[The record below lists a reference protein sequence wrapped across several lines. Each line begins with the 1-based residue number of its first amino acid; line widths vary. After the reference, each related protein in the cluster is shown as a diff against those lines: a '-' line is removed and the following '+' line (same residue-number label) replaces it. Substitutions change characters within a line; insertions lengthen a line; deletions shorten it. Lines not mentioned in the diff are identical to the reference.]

1 MDYLFKIYYK
11 DKPKYNSIY
20 KSRLNFEATLR
31 TNLVIKPYKTN
42 EQYQLYYMYNNETAT
57 YLDRI
62 RNNDNILNNLEDS
75 LPGIAKNA
83 FLVDI
88 ISNELTS
95 SNDLE
100 GIETNKEEIAIT
112 TRNILN
118 KNETHSKRLSSMI
131 NSYILLI
138 SDNSLKVPK
147 DFKDVRKIYDEITKG
162 EIEESDKIDGKYFR
176 KDTVY
181 VQKKGTVSNEIIH
194 KGITGEENIESSVLS
209 LLNMLDDKNTP
220 MLLRVAIAHYYFGYI
235 HPFYDGNGRVGRF
248 ISSLYIRQE
257 YNYLTAM
264 SLSRGCLLKNS
275 DYYKAFRITNSNINK
290 GEMNY
295 FIDEFLSILL
305 KGQEDIIDNLKD
317 KLEKLNYSKE
327 RIEKDEKIDTLL
339 KKILMFMLSQSYY
352 FDNNAGI
359 DRNTLIEYAEN
370 ENPVKRI
377 KDELRELE
385 VDGIIKVV
393 KKRPLIYAVNDEYFY

>member
-1 MDYLFKIYYK
+1 
-11 DKPKYNSIY
+11 
-20 KSRLNFEATLR
+20 
-31 TNLVIKPYKTN
+31 
-42 EQYQLYYMYNNETAT
+42 MYNNETAT

>member
-11 DKPKYNSIY
+11 DKSNYKNIYN
-20 KSRLNFEATLR
+20 SRLNFEATLR
-31 TNLVIKPYKTN
+31 TNLVIKPYKTD

-62 RNNDNILNNLEDS
+62 RNNDNILNNLKDS

-100 GIETNKEEIAIT
+100 GIETNKEEIADT

-118 KNETHSKRLSSMI
+118 KNKPQSKRLSSMI

-138 SDNSLKVPK
+138 NDNSLKVPQDCK
-147 DFKDVRKIYDEITKG
+147 DLRKIYDEITKG
-162 EIEESDKIDGKYFR
+162 EIDESDKIDGKYFR
-176 KDTVY
+176 KDIVY
-181 VQKKGTVSNEIIH
+181 VQKRGTVSSEIIH
-194 KGITGEENIESSVLS
+194 KGISGEDNIESSILS

-220 MLLRVAIAHYYFGYI
+220 MLLKVAISHYYFGYI

-248 ISSLYIRQE
+248 LSSLYIRQE

-264 SLSRGCLLKNS
+264 SLSRGCLLKNN
-275 DYYKAFRITNSNINK
+275 DYYKAFSVTNSNINK

-305 KGQEDIIDNLKD
+305 KGQEDIIENLTD
-317 KLEKLNYSKE
+317 KLDKLNYSKDY
-327 RIEKDEKIDTLL
+327 IEKDEKVNTLL
-339 KKILMFMLSQSYY
+339 KKDLLFMLSQSFY
-352 FDNNAGI
+352 FDKNTGI
-359 DRNTLIEYAEN
+359 YRDTLIEYTKKEH
-370 ENPVKRI
+370 PVKRI
-377 KDELRELE
+377 KDELKELE
-385 VDGIIKVV
+385 TDGIIKIV
-393 KKRPLIYAVNDEYFY
+393 KKRPLIYAVCNDYFS

>member
-11 DKPKYNSIY
+11 DKTNYNDIY
-20 KSRLNFEATLR
+20 NSRLNFEATLR
-31 TNLVIKPYKTN
+31 TNLVIKPYKTD

-62 RNNDNILNNLEDS
+62 RNNDNILNNLKDS
-75 LPGIAKNA
+75 LPGIAKDA

-100 GIETNKEEIAIT
+100 GIETNKEEIADT

-118 KNETHSKRLSSMI
+118 KNKPQSKRLSSMI

-138 SDNSLKVPK
+138 NDNSLKVPQDCK
-147 DFKDVRKIYDEITKG
+147 DLRKIYDEITKG
-162 EIEESDKIDGKYFR
+162 EIDESDKIDGKYFR
-176 KDTVY
+176 KDIVY

-194 KGITGEENIESSVLS
+194 RGISGEDNIESSILS

-220 MLLRVAIAHYYFGYI
+220 MLLKVAIAHYYFGYI

-248 ISSLYIRQE
+248 LSSLYIRQE

-275 DYYKAFRITNSNINK
+275 DYYKAFRVTNSNINK

-305 KGQEDIIDNLKD
+305 KGQEDIIENLTD
-317 KLEKLNYSKE
+317 KLDKLNYSKDH
-327 RIEKDEKIDTLL
+327 IEKDQKINTTL
-339 KKILMFMLSQSYY
+339 KKNLLFMLSQSFY
-352 FDNNAGI
+352 FDNNTGI
-359 DRNTLIEYAEN
+359 YRDTLIGYTKKEH
-370 ENPVKRI
+370 PVKRI
-377 KDELRELE
+377 KDELKELE
-385 VDGIIKVV
+385 ADGIIKIV
-393 KKRPLIYAVNDEYFY
+393 KKRPLIYAVCNDYFS

>member
-11 DKPKYNSIY
+11 DKSNYNEIY
-20 KSRLNFEATLR
+20 NSRLNFETTLK
-31 TNLVIKPYKTN
+31 TNLVIKPYKTD
-42 EQYQLYYMYNNETAT
+42 EQYQLYYMYNNDTAT

-62 RNNDNILNNLEDS
+62 RNNDNILNNLKDS
-75 LPGIAKNA
+75 LPWIAKNA

-88 ISNELTS
+88 ISSELIS

-100 GIETNKEEIAIT
+100 GVETNKEEIADT

-118 KNETHSKRLSSMI
+118 RNKTHSKRLSSMI

-138 SDNSLKVPK
+138 SDNSLKVPQ
-147 DFKDVRKIYDEITKG
+147 DFKDVRKIYGEITKN
-162 EIEESDKIDGKYFR
+162 EIDESDEIDGKYFR
-176 KDTVY
+176 KDIVY

-220 MLLRVAIAHYYFGYI
+220 MLLKVAIAHYYFGYI

>member
-11 DKPKYNSIY
+11 DKSSYNNIY
-20 KSRLNFEATLR
+20 NSRLNFETTLR
-31 TNLVIKPYKTN
+31 TNLVIKPYKTD
-42 EQYQLYYMYNNETAT
+42 EQYQLYYMYNNDTAT

-62 RNNDNILNNLEDS
+62 RINDNILNNLKDS

-100 GIETNKEEIAIT
+100 GIETNKEEIAAT

-118 KNETHSKRLSSMI
+118 KNKPKSKRLSSMI

-138 SDNSLKVPK
+138 NDNSLKIPQDCK
-147 DFKDVRKIYDEITKG
+147 DLRKIYDEITKG

-176 KDTVY
+176 KDIVY
-181 VQKKGTVSNEIIH
+181 VQKQGTVSSEIIH
-194 KGITGEENIESSVLS
+194 KGISGEDNIESSILS

-220 MLLRVAIAHYYFGYI
+220 MLLKVAIAHYYFGYI

-248 ISSLYIRQE
+248 LSSLYIRQE

-275 DYYKAFRITNSNINK
+275 DYYKAFRVTNSSINK

-305 KGQEDIIDNLKD
+305 KGQEDIIDNLTD
-317 KLEKLNYSKE
+317 KLDKLNYSKE
-327 RIEKDEKIDTLL
+327 RIEKDEKVNTPL
-339 KKILMFMLSQSYY
+339 KKNLLFMLSQSFY
-352 FDNNAGI
+352 FDKNTGI
-359 DRNTLIEYAEN
+359 DRDTLIEYTKKEH
-370 ENPVKRI
+370 PVKRI
-377 KDELRELE
+377 KDELKELE
-385 VDGIIKVV
+385 IDGIIKMV
-393 KKRPLIYAVNDEYFY
+393 KKRPLIYAVSKDYFS

>member
-1 MDYLFKIYYK
+1 MDYLFKVYYK
-11 DKPKYNSIY
+11 DKAKYNNIY
-20 KSRLNFEATLR
+20 NSRLNFETTLR
-31 TNLVIKPYKTN
+31 TNLVIKPYKTY
-42 EQYQLYYMYNNETAT
+42 EQYQLYYMYNNDTAT
-57 YLDRI
+57 HLDRI
-62 RNNDNILNNLEDS
+62 RINDNILNNLKDT

-100 GIETNKEEIAIT
+100 GIETNKEEIAAT

-118 KNETHSKRLSSMI
+118 KNKPKSKRLSSMI

-138 SDNSLKVPK
+138 NDNILKVPQDCK
-147 DFKDVRKIYDEITKG
+147 DLRKIYDEITKG
-162 EIEESDKIDGKYFR
+162 EIDESDKIDGKYFR
-176 KDTVY
+176 KDIVY
-181 VQKKGTVSNEIIH
+181 VQKKGTVSSEIIH
-194 KGITGEENIESSVLS
+194 KGISGEDNIESSILS

-220 MLLRVAIAHYYFGYI
+220 MLLKVAIAHYYFGYI

-248 ISSLYIRQE
+248 LSSLYIRQE

-275 DYYKAFRITNSNINK
+275 DYYKAFRVTNSSINK

-305 KGQEDIIDNLKD
+305 KGQEDIIENLTD
-317 KLEKLNYSKE
+317 KLDKLNYSKDH
-327 RIEKDEKIDTLL
+327 IEKDEKINTSL
-339 KKILMFMLSQSYY
+339 KKNLLFMLSQSFY
-352 FDNNAGI
+352 FDKNAGI
-359 DRNTLIEYAEN
+359 DRDTLIEYTKKEH
-370 ENPVKRI
+370 PVKRI
-377 KDELRELE
+377 KDELKELE
-385 VDGIIKVV
+385 IDGIIKMV
-393 KKRPLIYAVNDEYFY
+393 KKRPLIYAVSKDYFS